1 MGGARCSSR
10 GPAGAASGAAAAEV
24 LVRAAVPSRA
34 GDGPEPGYAN
44 ADNRAPGWPA
54 GSRGWKEGAGAGLR
68 TPPARPRGARGGCAS
83 RQRSRR
89 SAFRCRPSARPV
101 RSPVF
106 SLLPSPA
113 LPPSLQPALRAPRSG
128 PRRRRPQPFIAAAA
142 SAGVAYWLQ
151 QPSPASSRRPTAR
164 QVEASARWPGLRTHR
179 KYTQP
184 RGSNCQIRALLPS
197 RILLPALAPLLG
209 RAFGLEDRKR
219 SSLSSTRSWRSRE
232 GEEVMMA
239 PLYCLQK
246 VLST

>member
-1 MGGARCSSR
+1 M
-10 GPAGAASGAAAAEV
+10 
-24 LVRAAVPSRA
+24 RAADPSRA
-34 GDGPEPGYAN
+34 GDGPEPGYAS

-89 SAFRCRPSARPV
+89 SAFRRRPSARLV

-106 SLLPSPA
+106 SPLPSPA
-113 LPPSLQPALRAPRSG
+113 LPPSLRPSLRAPRSG

-142 SAGVAYWLQ
+142 SAGVAYWLR

-179 KYTQP
+179 KHTQLG
-184 RGSNCQIRALLPS
+184 GSNCQIRALLPS
-197 RILLPALAPLLG
+197 WILLPALAPLLG

-219 SSLSSTRSWRSRE
+219 SPLSSTPELEKQR
-232 GEEVMMA
+232 G
-239 PLYCLQK
+239 
-246 VLST
+246 

>member
-24 LVRAAVPSRA
+24 SVRAAAPSRA

-89 SAFRCRPSARPV
+89 SAFRRRPSARPV

-106 SLLPSPA
+106 SPRPSPA
-113 LPPSLQPALRAPRSG
+113 LPPSLRPALRAPRSG

-151 QPSPASSRRPTAR
+151 QPSPASSWRPTAR

-179 KYTQP
+179 KHTQP
-184 RGSNCQIRALLPS
+184 WGLQLPDSGPFALTDLTSCVGAPSWAGFRPGRQKAFHSVQYPELEKQRG
-197 RILLPALAPLLG
+197 
-209 RAFGLEDRKR
+209 
-219 SSLSSTRSWRSRE
+219 
-232 GEEVMMA
+232 
-239 PLYCLQK
+239 
-246 VLST
+246 